1 MHKFTVALDCDEVLN
16 NLIEKTLELYNAQH
30 GTQLALDSFTDYDFY
45 KCLPFE
51 DAEAL
56 TAMFLKKELWDSL
69 SPAPDSQWGVKKL
82 IDSGC
87 LCSNSNA
94 SYQF

>member
-16 NLIEKTLELYNAQH
+16 NLIEKTLELYNARH
-30 GTQLALDSFTDYDFY
+30 STQLAFDSFTEYDFY

-51 DAEAL
+51 DAEEL

-69 SPAPDSQWGVKKL
+69 SPAPDSQWGVKNLL
-82 IDSGC
+82 IVGMM
-87 LCSNSNA
+87 
-94 SYQF
+94 FM